1 MHMLFY
7 LGVIILA
14 GMIMAKILSKFK
26 LPNVTGY
33 LVAGLIIG
41 PSVLGIIPKES
52 AGKLSIISE
61 AALSFIAYSIG
72 SEFNIDN
79 LKRLGK
85 GIIIITVLE
94 ALMAVA
100 LVDLSMIFIF
110 KQSVPFSIVL
120 GAIAA
125 ATAPAATLMVVRQY
139 KAKGP
144 VVNTLL
150 PVVAIDDAVGIIA
163 FGVSSTIAKALLN
176 NNAAISVTKIIFV
189 PLLEI
194 FSALL
199 LGVVMGILLT
209 YISKKAKGE
218 DQLLS
223 IVLAFLFVTAGI
235 AISLDLSSLLA
246 CMMIGATLININPNN
261 KKAFSTIDRFT
272 PPILILFFTIAGV
285 QLDLSVLKDVGILGL
300 AYVIIRVVGKM
311 LGAYLGA
318 RISKFPQTVQKYLGF
333 TLIPQA
339 GVAIGLSMVAQSI
352 IPQPYGDVIRAIVL
366 AGTVIYELVGPV
378 VTKTALIKAGEIEV
392 DKVEKIK
399 IGSN

>member
-125 ATAPAATLMVVRQY
+125 ATAPASTLMVVRQY

-150 PVVAIDDAVGIIA
+150 PVVAMDDAVGIIA

-223 IVLAFLFVTAGI
+223 IVLAFIFVTAGI
-235 AISLDLSSLLA
+235 AISLNLSSLLA

-261 KKAFSTIDRFT
+261 KKAFSTVDRFT

-352 IPQPYGDVIRAIVL
+352 MPQPYGDVIRAIVL

-378 VTKTALIKAGEIEV
+378 ITKTALIKAGEIEV
-392 DKVEKIK
+392 DKIEKVN
-399 IGSN
+399 SFS

>member
-110 KQSVPFSIVL
+110 KQSVPFSMVL

-125 ATAPAATLMVVRQY
+125 ATAPASTLMVVRQY

-150 PVVAIDDAVGIIA
+150 PVVAMDDAVGIIA

-223 IVLAFLFVTAGI
+223 IVLAFIFVTAGI
-235 AISLDLSSLLA
+235 AISLNLSSLLA

-261 KKAFSTIDRFT
+261 KKAFSTVDRFT

-352 IPQPYGDVIRAIVL
+352 MPQPYGDVIRAIVL

-378 VTKTALIKAGEIEV
+378 ITKTALIKAGEIEV

>member
-85 GIIIITVLE
+85 GIITITVLE

-125 ATAPAATLMVVRQY
+125 ATAPASTLMVVRQY

-150 PVVAIDDAVGIIA
+150 PVVAMDDAVGIIA

-223 IVLAFLFVTAGI
+223 IVLAFIFVTAGI
-235 AISLDLSSLLA
+235 AISLNLSSLLA

-261 KKAFSTIDRFT
+261 KKAFSTVDRFT

-352 IPQPYGDVIRAIVL
+352 MPQPYGDVIRAIVL

-378 VTKTALIKAGEIEV
+378 ITKTALIKAGEIEV
-392 DKVEKIK
+392 DKIEKVN
-399 IGSN
+399 SFS

>member
-399 IGSN
+399 VGSN

>member
-1 MHMLFY
+1 MVSFQKKALENYQLFP
-7 LGVIILA
+7 
-14 GMIMAKILSKFK
+14 K
-26 LPNVTGY
+26 LP
-33 LVAGLIIG
+33 
-41 PSVLGIIPKES
+41 
-52 AGKLSIISE
+52 
-61 AALSFIAYSIG
+61 YSIG

-125 ATAPAATLMVVRQY
+125 ATAPASTLMVVRQY

-150 PVVAIDDAVGIIA
+150 PVVAMDDAVGIIA

-223 IVLAFLFVTAGI
+223 IVLAFIFVTAGI
-235 AISLDLSSLLA
+235 AISLNLSSLLA

-261 KKAFSTIDRFT
+261 KKAFSTVDRFT

-352 IPQPYGDVIRAIVL
+352 MPQPYGDVIRAIVL

-378 VTKTALIKAGEIEV
+378 ITKTALIKAGEIEV